1 VYTYRNKQQTAKDT
15 QLIQPW
21 QARIRRKEELA
32 AKRAANG
39 TIQVYRSFTLICSAD
54 GYKPKAIKRMLG
66 ERFGPH
72 ADSSVTLHM
81 IRQWRCRAGL
91 TKGRIPP
98 QARP

>member
-1 VYTYRNKQQTAKDT
+1 MSTYKNNQGSAENIK
-15 QLIQPW
+15 LLEPW

-32 AKRAANG
+32 AKRAAND

-72 ADSSVTLHM
+72 AVRSVTLHM

-91 TKGRIPP
+91 TKGQVPSEVLP
-98 QARP
+98 